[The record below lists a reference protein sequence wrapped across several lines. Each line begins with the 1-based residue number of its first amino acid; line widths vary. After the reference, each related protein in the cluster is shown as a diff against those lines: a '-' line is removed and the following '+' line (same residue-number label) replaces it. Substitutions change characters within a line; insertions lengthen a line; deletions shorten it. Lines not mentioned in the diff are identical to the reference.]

1 MLQPDF
7 KKSDKRFSGQQVISS
22 AIIAEDRSANERAV
36 RLAKKCG
43 YLKRGVQG
51 HVDMKRMDNCWLA
64 WGFQINFMFERV

>member
-43 YLKRGVQG
+43 YLKRGVHG
-51 HVDMKRMDNCWLA
+51 NVDMKRMDNWWLA
-64 WGFQINFMFERV
+64 WGFQVNFIFRRV